1 MGRAMRTILR
11 GAVQGLA
18 VLAVGAAS
26 GAAEPRVVE
35 PRPAVPP
42 GDVIRVRGVAGD
54 TVVHLLPSDGGG
66 RVRLDVMTRLLGGSL
81 DAVGADRWR
90 VTFSNASVD
99 VQAGMP
105 FASYNGFALPLLEP
119 VIVADGAVHVPLQLF
134 SEIIPRFGVGI
145 VWDRSR
151 WELRLFQA
159 IARREVPATTP
170 APSVAPT
177 TPTRTASNTAG
188 TTAGTTGRTASSTT
202 GTASGTA
209 GSGVPVVVPPSP
221 PPANAEVV
229 PAPPPAVVTPTPPRR
244 EPNAPAGLARR
255 YTVAIDAGHGGVDP
269 GNPGVVLNG
278 RRVNEARLTLE
289 MAKRLESELR
299 SRGLD
304 VVMTRPEDRLV
315 PLEQRGPIANA
326 RRADLFI
333 SLHTNA
339 ANPNWRNG
347 SAVRGVETYFLATAR
362 TEDERRVAAMENE
375 VVRFEV
381 ESNPDAG
388 DPLGFI
394 LNDIAQNEH
403 LRESLDLA
411 QLVQDALSAK
421 HPGPSRG
428 VKQAGFM
435 VLSKAFMPAILV
447 EVGFGTNVEDAR
459 WMASTAGQRDIA
471 TSISDAVFEYLR
483 HYERRTR
490 TAAR

>member
-1 MGRAMRTILR
+1 MRAARLLL
-11 GAVQGLA
+11 LA
-18 VLAVGAAS
+18 LAVGL
-26 GAAEPRVVE
+26 GAAT
-35 PRPAVPP
+35 PP

-54 TVVHLLPSDGGG
+54 TVVHLLPSEGGG

-81 DAVGADRWR
+81 DSVGTDRWR

-151 WELRLFQA
+151 WEVRLFQA
-159 IARREVPATTP
+159 IARREPAPQPAAPSAAATTP
-170 APSVAPT
+170 A
-177 TPTRTASNTAG
+177 RNASNTG
-188 TTAGTTGRTASSTT
+188 TPPATT
-202 GTASGTA
+202 
-209 GSGVPVVVPPSP
+209 PVVVPPSA
-221 PPANAEVV
+221 PPANA
-229 PAPPPAVVTPTPPRR
+229 PVVTPSAPRR
-244 EPNAPAGLARR
+244 EPNAPPGLARR
-255 YTVAIDAGHGGVDP
+255 YTVAVDAGHGGNDP

-315 PLEQRGPIANA
+315 PLDRRGPIANA
-326 RRADLFI
+326 QRADLFI

-347 SAVRGVETYFLATAR
+347 NAVRGVETYFLATAR

-381 ESNPDAG
+381 ETNPDAG

-411 QLVQDALSAK
+411 QLVQQSLAAK

-471 TSISDAVFEYLR
+471 TSIADAVFEYLR

>member
-1 MGRAMRTILR
+1 MLRRCSSLQRAVAPLVVAMLWIVTV
-11 GAVQGLA
+11 GAVPARPTLPTTRAHLA
-18 VLAVGAAS
+18 
-26 GAAEPRVVE
+26 
-35 PRPAVPP
+35 PP
-42 GDVIRVRGVAGD
+42 GDVIRVRGAAGD
-54 TVVHLLPSDGGG
+54 TLVQLLPSEGGG
-66 RVRLDVMTRLLGGSL
+66 RVRLDVMTRWLGGRL
-81 DAVGADRWR
+81 DAAGADRWK
-90 VTFSNASVD
+90 VTFSGAALEL
-99 VQAGMP
+99 QAGMP
-105 FASYNGFALPLLEP
+105 FAAYNGFALPLHEA
-119 VIVADGAVHVPLQLF
+119 VIVADGVPFVPLQVF
-134 SEIIPRFGVGI
+134 SEIVPRFGVGI

-151 WELRLFQA
+151 WEVRLFQA
-159 IARREVPATTP
+159 VARRESAPAAPAAPATSAPTPTTP
-170 APSVAPT
+170 ASAPA
-177 TPTRTASNTAG
+177 PAA
-188 TTAGTTGRTASSTT
+188 
-202 GTASGTA
+202 
-209 GSGVPVVVPPSP
+209 
-221 PPANAEVV
+221 ANA
-229 PAPPPAVVTPTPPRR
+229 PP
-244 EPNAPAGLARR
+244 GLSRR
-255 YTVAIDAGHGGVDP
+255 YTVAVDAGHGGVDP

-299 SRGLD
+299 ARGLE
-304 VVMTRPEDRLV
+304 VIMTRDEDRLI
-315 PLEQRGPIANA
+315 PLDRRGPIANA

-381 ESNPDAG
+381 ETNPDAG

-403 LRESLDLA
+403 LRESSDLA
-411 QLVQDALSAK
+411 QVVQSALAAK
-421 HPGPSRG
+421 HPGPNRG

-471 TSISDAVFEYLR
+471 VSISDGVMEYLR

-490 TAAR
+490 ATGR

>member
-1 MGRAMRTILR
+1 MARQVSALRRA
-11 GAVQGLA
+11 LA
-18 VLAVGAAS
+18 PVFAAALLVASVGAS
-26 GAAEPRVVE
+26 HAAP
-35 PRPAVPP
+35 PHAAPPHAPP
-42 GDVIRVRGVAGD
+42 GDAIRVRGVAGD
-54 TVVHLLPSDGGG
+54 TVVQLLPSEGGG
-66 RVRLDVMTRLLGGSL
+66 RVRLDVMVRLLGGTMDSL
-81 DAVGADRWR
+81 AADRWR
-90 VTFSNASVD
+90 VSFSGSAIELQDGV
-99 VQAGMP
+99 P
-105 FASYNGFALPLLEP
+105 FAAYNGFALPLHE
-119 VIVADGAVHVPLQLF
+119 AVLVSSGVVFVPLQVF
-134 SEIIPRFGVGI
+134 SEIVPRFGVGI

-151 WELRLFQA
+151 WEVRLFQA
-159 IARREVPATTP
+159 VARREAAPAVPATTP
-170 APSVAPT
+170 AAPT
-177 TPTRTASNTAG
+177 TPARTASNTPEP
-188 TTAGTTGRTASSTT
+188 R
-202 GTASGTA
+202 
-209 GSGVPVVVPPSP
+209 VVVPPSA
-221 PPANAEVV
+221 PPANPATT
-229 PAPPPAVVTPTPPRR
+229 PATPPASTPGAAAPATPRRDPAAPP
-244 EPNAPAGLARR
+244 GLSRR
-255 YTVAIDAGHGGVDP
+255 YTVAVDAGHGGVDP
-269 GNPGVVLNG
+269 GNNGVVLNG

-304 VVMTRPEDRLV
+304 VVLTRPEDRLV
-315 PLEQRGPIANA
+315 PLDQRGPIANA
-326 RRADLFI
+326 RRADLFL

-381 ESNPDAG
+381 ETNPGAG

-403 LRESLDLA
+403 LRESADLA
-411 QLVQDALSAK
+411 QLVQDALAAK

-447 EVGFGTNVEDAR
+447 EVGFGTNIEDAR

-471 TSISDAVFEYLR
+471 QSISDAVFEYLR

-490 TAAR
+490 AAGR

>member
-1 MGRAMRTILR
+1 MARRASSLR
-11 GAVQGLA
+11 RALTPAFAAALLVA
-18 VLAVGAAS
+18 SVGAS
-26 GAAEPRVVE
+26 QAAPPVALPVAL
-35 PRPAVPP
+35 PAAAPP
-42 GDVIRVRGVAGD
+42 GDAIRVRGVAGD
-54 TVVHLLPSDGGG
+54 TVVQLLPSEGGG
-66 RVRLDVMTRLLGGSL
+66 RVRLDVMVRLLGGTL
-81 DAVGADRWR
+81 DSVAADRWR
-90 VTFSNASVD
+90 VSFSGAAIELQD
-99 VQAGMP
+99 GMP
-105 FASYNGFALPLLEP
+105 FAAYNGFALPLHEAVL
-119 VIVADGAVHVPLQLF
+119 VAGGVVFVPLQLF
-134 SEIIPRFGVGI
+134 SEIVPRFGVGI

-151 WELRLFQA
+151 WEVRLFQA
-159 IARREVPATTP
+159 VARREPAPATPPAAPAAPTTPARTASNTPEPRVVVPPSAPPVNPATTP
-170 APSVAPT
+170 A
-177 TPTRTASNTAG
+177 TPR
-188 TTAGTTGRTASSTT
+188 RD
-202 GTASGTA
+202 
-209 GSGVPVVVPPSP
+209 
-221 PPANAEVV
+221 PA
-229 PAPPPAVVTPTPPRR
+229 APP
-244 EPNAPAGLARR
+244 GLSRR
-255 YTVAIDAGHGGVDP
+255 YTVAVDAGHGGVDP
-269 GNPGVVLNG
+269 GNNGVVLNG
-278 RRVNEARLTLE
+278 RRVTEARLTLE

-315 PLEQRGPIANA
+315 PLDQRGPIANA

-381 ESNPDAG
+381 ETNPGAG

-403 LRESLDLA
+403 LRESADLA

-447 EVGFGTNVEDAR
+447 EVGFGTNILDAR

-471 TSISDAVFEYLR
+471 QSISDAVLEYLG

-490 TAAR
+490 ATGR

>member
-1 MGRAMRTILR
+1 
-11 GAVQGLA
+11 V
-18 VLAVGAAS
+18 
-26 GAAEPRVVE
+26 
-35 PRPAVPP
+35 RPALSTPSAPSAAANAPP
-42 GDVIRVRGVAGD
+42 G
-54 TVVHLLPSDGGG
+54 
-66 RVRLDVMTRLLGGSL
+66 
-81 DAVGADRWR
+81 
-90 VTFSNASVD
+90 FS
-99 VQAGMP
+99 
-105 FASYNGFALPLLEP
+105 
-119 VIVADGAVHVPLQLF
+119 
-134 SEIIPRFGVGI
+134 
-145 VWDRSR
+145 
-151 WELRLFQA
+151 
-159 IARREVPATTP
+159 
-170 APSVAPT
+170 
-177 TPTRTASNTAG
+177 
-188 TTAGTTGRTASSTT
+188 
-202 GTASGTA
+202 
-209 GSGVPVVVPPSP
+209 
-221 PPANAEVV
+221 
-229 PAPPPAVVTPTPPRR
+229 
-244 EPNAPAGLARR
+244 RR
-255 YTVAIDAGHGGVDP
+255 YTVAVDAGHGGVDP

-299 SRGLD
+299 ARGID
-304 VVMTRPEDRLV
+304 VIMTRDEDRLI
-315 PLEQRGPIANA
+315 PLDRRGPIANA

-381 ESNPDAG
+381 ETDPGAG

-411 QLVQDALSAK
+411 QLVQDALAAK
-421 HPGPSRG
+421 HPGPNRG

-447 EVGFGTNVEDAR
+447 EVGFGTNIEDAR

-471 TSISDAVFEYLR
+471 QAISDAVMEYLR

-490 TAAR
+490 ATGR

>member
-1 MGRAMRTILR
+1 MRRVLM
-11 GAVQGLA
+11 AAL
-18 VLAVGAAS
+18 LAVGS
-26 GAAEPRVVE
+26 IGAA
-35 PRPAVPP
+35 PAAPSAPP

-54 TVVHLLPSDGGG
+54 TVVQLLPSEGGG
-66 RVRLDVMTRLLGGSL
+66 RVRLDVMVRLLGGAL
-81 DAVGADRWR
+81 DSVGVDRWR
-90 VTFSNASVD
+90 VTFTGTAVELH
-99 VQAGMP
+99 AGMP
-105 FASYNGFALPLLEP
+105 FASYNGFALPMHESVL
-119 VIVADGAVHVPLQLF
+119 VASGVVFVPLQFF
-134 SEIIPRFGVGI
+134 SELVPRFGVGI

-151 WELRLFQA
+151 WEVRLFQSV
-159 IARREVPATTP
+159 ARREPAAAPAPPATTP
-170 APSVAPT
+170 VVVPVST
-177 TPTRTASNTAG
+177 TPAAP
-188 TTAGTTGRTASSTT
+188 AA
-202 GTASGTA
+202 AA
-209 GSGVPVVVPPSP
+209 PVVVPPSA
-221 PPANAEVV
+221 PPASANRVVV
-229 PAPPPAVVTPTPPRR
+229 PPSPAPSTTAPASSAPASRPTT
-244 EPNAPAGLARR
+244 EPAAPSRAADAPAGLSRR
-255 YTVAIDAGHGGVDP
+255 YTVAVDAGHGGVDP

-299 SRGLD
+299 SRGID

-315 PLEQRGPIANA
+315 PLDRRGPIANA

-381 ESNPDAG
+381 ETNPREG

-403 LRESLDLA
+403 LRESSDLA
-411 QLVQDALSAK
+411 QLVQDALAAK

-447 EVGFGTNVEDAR
+447 EVGFGTNIEDAR

-471 TSISDAVFEYLR
+471 QSISDAVLEYLR

-490 TAAR
+490 ATGR

>member
-1 MGRAMRTILR
+1 MRAARLLL
-11 GAVQGLA
+11 LA
-18 VLAVGAAS
+18 LAVGL
-26 GAAEPRVVE
+26 GAAT
-35 PRPAVPP
+35 PP

-54 TVVHLLPSDGGG
+54 TVVHLLPSEGGG

-81 DAVGADRWR
+81 DSVGTDRWR

-151 WELRLFQA
+151 WEVRLFQA
-159 IARREVPATTP
+159 IARREPAPQPAAPSAAATTP
-170 APSVAPT
+170 A
-177 TPTRTASNTAG
+177 RNASNTG
-188 TTAGTTGRTASSTT
+188 TPPATT
-202 GTASGTA
+202 
-209 GSGVPVVVPPSP
+209 PVVVPPSA
-221 PPANAEVV
+221 PPANA
-229 PAPPPAVVTPTPPRR
+229 PVVTPSAPRR
-244 EPNAPAGLARR
+244 EPNAPPGLARR
-255 YTVAIDAGHGGVDP
+255 YTVAVDAGHGGNDP

-315 PLEQRGPIANA
+315 PLDRRGPIANA
-326 RRADLFI
+326 QRADLFI

-381 ESNPDAG
+381 ETNPDAG

-411 QLVQDALSAK
+411 QLVQQSLAAK

-471 TSISDAVFEYLR
+471 TSIADAVFEYLR

>member
-1 MGRAMRTILR
+1 MLRALLLSLFVATAMPE
-11 GAVQGLA
+11 
-18 VLAVGAAS
+18 AS
-26 GAAEPRVVE
+26 P
-35 PRPAVPP
+35 PP

-54 TVVHLLPSDGGG
+54 TIVNLLPSQGGG
-66 RVRLDVMTRLLGGSL
+66 RVRLDLMTRLLGGTL
-81 DAVGADRWR
+81 DTLGAERWR
-90 VTFSNASVD
+90 VTFATASVE
-99 VQAGMP
+99 VQEGMP
-105 FASYNGFALPLLEP
+105 FAAYNGYALPMLEP

-151 WELRLFQA
+151 WEVRLFQA
-159 IARREVPATTP
+159 IARREPAASPP
-170 APSVAPT
+170 AQASAPT
-177 TPTRTASNTAG
+177 TAPPTPARTASN
-188 TTAGTTGRTASSTT
+188 
-202 GTASGTA
+202 SGET
-209 GSGVPVVVPPSP
+209 PVVIPPSP
-221 PPANAEVV
+221 PPANAAELPPET
-229 PAPPPAVVTPTPPRR
+229 PAPTVAPRR
-244 EPNAPAGLARR
+244 DPDAPPGLARK
-255 YTVAIDAGHGGVDP
+255 YTVAVDAGHGGVDP
-269 GNPGVVLNG
+269 GNPGVVING

-289 MAKRLESELR
+289 MAKRLEAELR
-299 SRGLD
+299 SRGLN
-304 VVMTRPEDRLV
+304 VVMTREEDRLT
-315 PLEQRGPIANA
+315 PLDQRGPIANSH
-326 RRADLFI
+326 RADLFI

-381 ESNPDAG
+381 ETNPDAG

-403 LRESLDLA
+403 LRESSDLA
-411 QLVQDALSAK
+411 QLIQSSLAAK

-435 VLSKAFMPAILV
+435 VLSKAYMPAVLV
-447 EVGFGTNVEDAR
+447 EVGFGTNAEDAR

-471 TSISDAVFEYLR
+471 TSIADAVFEYLR

>member
-1 MGRAMRTILR
+1 MLRRFSALPRAVTPLVVAMLWTVTV
-11 GAVQGLA
+11 GAVRALPTPPTA
-18 VLAVGAAS
+18 HAH
-26 GAAEPRVVE
+26 
-35 PRPAVPP
+35 PAPP
-42 GDVIRVRGVAGD
+42 GDVIRVRGAAGD
-54 TVVHLLPSDGGG
+54 TLVQLLPSEGGG
-66 RVRLDVMTRLLGGSL
+66 RVRLDVMTRWLGGTL
-81 DAVGADRWR
+81 DAAGADRWK
-90 VTFSNASVD
+90 VTFSGAALEL
-99 VQAGMP
+99 QAGMP
-105 FASYNGFALPLLEP
+105 FAAYNGFALPLHEA
-119 VIVADGAVHVPLQLF
+119 VIVADGVPFVPLQVF
-134 SEIIPRFGVGI
+134 SEIVPRFGVGI

-151 WELRLFQA
+151 WEVRLFQA
-159 IARREVPATTP
+159 VARREAAPAAPDPAPATPARTVSNEPVRPATP
-170 APSVAPT
+170 E
-177 TPTRTASNTAG
+177 ASP
-188 TTAGTTGRTASSTT
+188 RI
-202 GTASGTA
+202 
-209 GSGVPVVVPPSP
+209 VVPPSA
-221 PPANAEVV
+221 PPATPESTPAGTASRPPV
-229 PAPPPAVVTPTPPRR
+229 PAAPAAA
-244 EPNAPAGLARR
+244 NAPPGLSRR
-255 YTVAIDAGHGGVDP
+255 YTVAVDAGHGGVDP

-299 SRGLD
+299 ARGLE
-304 VVMTRPEDRLV
+304 VIMTRDEDRLI
-315 PLEQRGPIANA
+315 PLDRRGPIANA

-381 ESNPDAG
+381 ETNPDAG

-403 LRESLDLA
+403 LRESSDLA
-411 QLVQDALSAK
+411 QVVQSALAAK
-421 HPGPSRG
+421 HPGPNRG

-471 TSISDAVFEYLR
+471 VSISDGVMEYLR

-490 TAAR
+490 ATGR

>member
-1 MGRAMRTILR
+1 MSGRVLGVLR
-11 GAVQGLA
+11 RRVLQMVALLA
-18 VLAVGAAS
+18 VAAVS
-26 GAAEPRVVE
+26 GAARTSP
-35 PRPAVPP
+35 PP

-54 TVVHLLPSDGGG
+54 TVVQLLPSDGGG

-81 DAVGADRWR
+81 EAVGADRWR

-151 WELRLFQA
+151 WEVRLFQA
-159 IARREVPATTP
+159 IARREPAPRAVEPSAAPSTP
-170 APSVAPT
+170 A
-177 TPTRTASNTAG
+177 RTASNTGG
-188 TTAGTTGRTASSTT
+188 TTPSAQPAN
-202 GTASGTA
+202 A
-209 GSGVPVVVPPSP
+209 PVVIPPSA
-221 PPANAEVV
+221 PPANAPEVI
-229 PAPPPAVVTPTPPRR
+229 PPSAPPASAPAITPSAPRR
-244 EPNAPAGLARR
+244 EPNAPPGLSRR
-255 YTVAIDAGHGGVDP
+255 YTVAVDAGHGGVDP

-315 PLEQRGPIANA
+315 PLDQRGPIANA

-381 ESNPDAG
+381 ESSPDAG

-411 QLVQDALSAK
+411 QLVQDALAAK

-471 TSISDAVFEYLR
+471 TSIADAVFEYLR

>member
-1 MGRAMRTILR
+1 MTGRMLGALR
-11 GAVQGLA
+11 RRVLQAVALL
-18 VLAVGAAS
+18 VVAALS
-26 GAAEPRVVE
+26 GAARTSP
-35 PRPAVPP
+35 PP

-54 TVVHLLPSDGGG
+54 TVVQLLPSEGGG

-151 WELRLFQA
+151 WEVRLFQA
-159 IARREVPATTP
+159 IARREVPAATP

-177 TPTRTASNTAG
+177 TPTRTASNTASN
-188 TTAGTTGRTASSTT
+188 TAGTTAGRTASSTT

-209 GSGVPVVVPPSP
+209 ASSAPVVVPPSP

-229 PAPPPAVVTPTPPRR
+229 PAPSPAVVTATPPRR
-244 EPNAPAGLARR
+244 EPNAPPGLSRR
-255 YTVAIDAGHGGVDP
+255 YTVAVDAGHGGVDP

-299 SRGLD
+299 SRGLE

-315 PLEQRGPIANA
+315 PLDRRGPIANA

-381 ESNPDAG
+381 ESSPDAG

-411 QLVQDALSAK
+411 QLVQDALAAK

-447 EVGFGTNVEDAR
+447 EVGFGTNIDDAR

-471 TSISDAVFEYLR
+471 TSIADAVFEYLR